1 MNLDPSYVIYGSA
14 LVVILATYILVMR
27 KHERYNQAIKSAAVE
42 AGLTEPASLHPSI
55 NAAVCIGCGA
65 CERACPEGDVLG
77 LLGGKAE
84 LLSPT
89 HCIGHG
95 ECVKACPTGA
105 ITLVFGTARRGVDLP
120 QVGADFQSTVPGIYI
135 AGELGG
141 MGLIRNAAEQG
152 RQAIEAIRK
161 ILIPGLHAGYDV
173 IIAGAGPAGIAA
185 ALTAKSLKLK
195 YTVIEQDDLGGAVF
209 KYPRGK
215 VVMTA
220 PVVLPLA
227 GSVKLRETTK
237 EALLTFW
244 RGIVDKHQLVIR
256 YRERIESIEPDGDGF
271 KVRTS
276 STVEHCQTVLLAI
289 GRRGTPR
296 TLGVEGENH
305 PKVVYQLIDPQ
316 QYRGQN
322 VLVVGGGDSALDAA
336 ADLAAIP
343 GTKVTL
349 CYRGEHFV
357 RARMSSREKIETLA
371 RQGSIRMM
379 MPSRLR
385 RITPRTVEIEHGG
398 ETTSLPN
405 DAIIICAGGI
415 LPAEFLK
422 TAGVAMETK
431 YGTP

>member
-1 MNLDPSYVIYGSA
+1 MNLDPSYAIYGS
-14 LVVILATYILVMR
+14 VLAIIFASYILIMR
-27 KHERYNQAIKSAAVE
+27 KRERYNQAIKSAAVE

-55 NAAVCIGCGA
+55 DSAVCIGCGA

-84 LLSPT
+84 LLAPT

-95 ECVKACPTGA
+95 ECAKACPTGA

-141 MGLIRNAAEQG
+141 MGLIRNAVEQG
-152 RQAIEAIRK
+152 RQAVEAIRK
-161 ILIPGLHAGYDV
+161 GLTPGLRAGYDV

-185 ALTAKSLKLK
+185 ALTAKSHNLK
-195 YTVIEQDDLGGAVF
+195 YAVIEQDDLGGAVF

-276 STVEHCQTVLLAI
+276 SAVEHSKTVLLAI

-296 TLGVEGENH
+296 TLGVEGENL
-305 PKVVYQLIDPQ
+305 PKVVYQAIDPE
-316 QYRGQN
+316 QYRGQKI
-322 VLVVGGGDSALDAA
+322 LVVGGGDSALEAA
-336 ADLAAIP
+336 AGLTAIP
-343 GTKVTL
+343 GVTVTL
-349 CYRGEHFV
+349 SYRGEHFA
-357 RARMSSREKIETLA
+357 RARISNREKVETLA
-371 RQGSIRMM
+371 RQGSIRLM

-385 RITPRTVEIEHGG
+385 RITPKTVEIEHGG
-398 ETTSLPN
+398 EITSLPN

-415 LPAEFLK
+415 LPTEFLK
-422 TAGVAMETK
+422 KAGVAMETK